1 MCVYRSSPNSNS
13 VLTSCGLSLSSA
25 AAPGLYSTIL
35 EETTGGFQQSVC
47 FILCTHTDHAHCTLD
62 LPLFAPHS
70 ETQLDITAENCV
82 MVCLWVLHLSSKLA
96 GRNDLLSIRDHFS
109 WNERV
114 TYSGVCIFK
123 TTAHFQLNTATRM
136 W

>member
-1 MCVYRSSPNSNS
+1 MSIGH
-13 VLTSCGLSLSSA
+13 LQTAILSLLPAVSA
-25 AAPGLYSTIL
+25 SALQQLQASTIL

-62 LPLFAPHS
+62 LPRFAPHS

-123 TTAHFQLNTATRM
+123 TTAHFQLNTATCM